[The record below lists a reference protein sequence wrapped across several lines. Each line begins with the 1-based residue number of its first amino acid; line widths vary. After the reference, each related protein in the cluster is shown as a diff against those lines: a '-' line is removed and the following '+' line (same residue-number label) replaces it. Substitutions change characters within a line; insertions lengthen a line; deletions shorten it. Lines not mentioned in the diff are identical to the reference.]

1 MTKKVET
8 ILVKGTFEQL
18 GAINLF
24 PYSEEATQIT
34 RRNDECNKLV
44 FSAEGFEFHRNFVDG
59 KPMRE
64 TKIIVLDDFASS
76 GLSNEKLDT
85 IGDKIGIFRRFQGD
99 RLSFYVGD
107 YEIWSP
113 FESLKGF
120 VNFGITYDKLGDY
133 YHPIVLELTEQNR
146 ISKVVYLPL
155 YCKDLYTLRLYVAEN
170 RYGIAEYSY
179 EGKYSLDTYI
189 AGPDEQE
196 RERLS
201 REKLGIMSV
210 QPTE

>member
-1 MTKKVET
+1 
-8 ILVKGTFEQL
+8 
-18 GAINLF
+18 
-24 PYSEEATQIT
+24 
-34 RRNDECNKLV
+34 
-44 FSAEGFEFHRNFVDG
+44 
-59 KPMRE
+59 MRE

-85 IGDKIGIFRRFQGD
+85 IGDKIGLFRRFQGD

>member
-1 MTKKVET
+1 MTKTIET

-18 GAINLF
+18 GAIDLF

-34 RRNDECNKLV
+34 CRNDGCNKLV

-59 KPMRE
+59 KPMEE
-64 TKIIVLDDFASS
+64 TKIIVLDDFVSTV
-76 GLSNEKLDT
+76 LSNSKLDKV
-85 IGDKIGIFRRFQGD
+85 GEKVGIVRRFQGD

-133 YHPIVLELTEQNR
+133 YHPVVLELTEQNR

-170 RYGIAEYSY
+170 RSGIAEYSY

-189 AGPDEQE
+189 AGPGEQE
-196 RERLS
+196 REYQSQRMV
-201 REKLGIMSV
+201 GIYTAM
-210 QPTE
+210 PTE